1 LQHLFAGKKM
11 GDYNVLKATMAGYH
25 QPEVTV
31 NRKDVIKYLIIT
43 QSK

>member
-25 QPEVTV
+25 QPEELLTA
-31 NRKDVIKYLIIT
+31 KM
-43 QSK
+43 S